1 VSGAVD
7 RRGISL
13 TKQVGPNSKTVGFIV
28 HCFKIL
34 EKKIKVSK
42 KYVKKL
48 DQILRLLVK
57 KFFIKPS
64 RLDW

>member
-42 KYVKKL
+42 KYVKK
-48 DQILRLLVK
+48 IRSNSKVTSEEIFYK
-57 KFFIKPS
+57 T
-64 RLDW
+64 